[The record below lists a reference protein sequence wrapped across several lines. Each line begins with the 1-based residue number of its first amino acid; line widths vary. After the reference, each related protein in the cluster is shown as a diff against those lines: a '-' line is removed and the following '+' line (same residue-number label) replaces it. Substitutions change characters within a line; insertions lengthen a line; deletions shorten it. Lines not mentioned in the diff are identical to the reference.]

1 MGEVIVF
8 LPRYMG
14 EFSGACR
21 CVESLRAP
29 YSFTVSQPGKF
40 GCSSIVAAQSAVIFD
55 RGPGLRYDT
64 STSLSA
70 MI

>member
-8 LPRYMG
+8 FYPGIWVNLVARVG
-14 EFSGACR
+14 
-21 CVESLRAP
+21 VESLRAP
-29 YSFTVSQPGKF
+29 YSFTVSQPGKL

-55 RGPGLRYDT
+55 RGPGLRYDP